1 MTRGRVRRRLA
12 LAVVVIA
19 AGLALGAV
27 LSWALSREQDA
38 LERFGGEPLS
48 AAQVAAFDPFAY
60 EPGGEDELLRRARDG
75 LSHVL
80 FEKSPGGVEQSAA
93 RVERFSDAIEAAAE
107 RHDVEP
113 DTLAALVF
121 LESAGRAEA
130 IAGPSPESAAGLGQI
145 LPGTAVDLLGMPVD
159 LERSKRLTRGI
170 ERERRR
176 AAAGATARRQQ
187 AAAARAGR
195 LVAARRRVDARFDP
209 PRALAGSARYLQIAE
224 QRFGRED
231 LAATSYHMGIGNL
244 ESVIADYV
252 APRRARAT
260 TRETV
265 EEYELTY
272 PRLFF
277 DSGPLRNPRT
287 FRRLSGLGDDSRTY
301 LFRLEAAREILR
313 LHAEDRSELR
323 RLVALHGA
331 KASAEEVLR
340 PRAES
345 EPYADADALR
355 EAYDDEELVALPTSP
370 ARLRLSVDPR
380 MGELAPRLDEQAT
393 LYRGLRPE
401 ALATLLY
408 IAKETRRIAGR
419 GELEIT
425 SAVRD
430 LPYQRLLISSNPEAT
445 QSYSLH
451 TTGYAIDIARD
462 FASRRQERALTHV
475 LERLRALSVID
486 WVYEP
491 GAIHL
496 TVGPDGERYL
506 PLYET
511 LVAR

>member
-1 MTRGRVRRRLA
+1 MYKR
-12 LAVVVIA
+12 
-19 AGLALGAV
+19 
-27 LSWALSREQDA
+27 Q
-38 LERFGGEPLS
+38 
-48 AAQVAAFDPFAY
+48 
-60 EPGGEDELLRRARDG
+60 
-75 LSHVL
+75 
-80 FEKSPGGVEQSAA
+80 AA
-93 RVERFSDAIEAAAE
+93 R
-107 RHDVEP
+107 
-113 DTLAALVF
+113 LV
-121 LESAGRAEA
+121 A
-130 IAGPSPESAAGLGQI
+130 
-145 LPGTAVDLLGMPVD
+145 
-159 LERSKRLTRGI
+159 
-170 ERERRR
+170 ERRR
-176 AAAGATARRQQ
+176 A
-187 AAAARAGR
+187 
-195 LVAARRRVDARFDP
+195 DARFDP

-244 ESVIADYV
+244 ESVISDYV
-252 APRRARAT
+252 APRRPRASTRAT
-260 TRETV
+260 V
-265 EEYELTY
+265 EAYELTY

-313 LHAEDRSELR
+313 LHAEDRPELR

-340 PRAES
+340 PRSDS

-355 EAYDDEELVALPTSP
+355 EAYDDDELVALPSAP
-370 ARLRLSVDPR
+370 ARLRYRLDPR
-380 MGELAPRLDEQAT
+380 LGELAPRLDEEAV

-408 IAKETRRIAGR
+408 IAKETRRISGR
-419 GELEIT
+419 GELVVT
-425 SAVRD
+425 SSVRD
-430 LPYQRLLISSNPEAT
+430 LAYQRLLVASNPEAT

-451 TTGYAIDIARD
+451 TTGYAIDVARD

-511 LVAR
+511 LVAP

>member
-1 MTRGRVRRRLA
+1 MTRGRVRRRIA
-12 LAVVVIA
+12 LAVVVVA
-19 AGLALGAV
+19 AGLTLAAF
-27 LSWALSREQDA
+27 LSWALGGGQGT
-38 LERFGGEPLS
+38 LESYGGEPLS
-48 AAQVAAFDPFAY
+48 PAQIAAFDPFAY
-60 EPGGEDELLRRARDG
+60 EPGKDDELLRRARDG

-80 FEKSPGGVEQSAA
+80 FEKSPEGVERSAA
-93 RVERFSDAIEAAAE
+93 RVERFRDSIEAAAD

-121 LESAGRAEA
+121 LESAGREEA
-130 IAGPSPESAAGLGQI
+130 IAGPTPESAAGLGQI
-145 LPGTAVDLLGMPVD
+145 LPGTAVDLLGMRVD
-159 LERSKRLTRGI
+159 LERSKRLTRRI
-170 ERERRR
+170 ERDRGRAISAQTARRRR
-176 AAAGATARRQQ
+176 AAAQR
-187 AAAARAGR
+187 AAR

-209 PRALAGSARYLQIAE
+209 PRALSGSARYLQIAE

-231 LAATSYHMGIGNL
+231 LAATSYHMGIGNV

-252 APRRARAT
+252 APRPPRAT
-260 TRETV
+260 SRETV
-265 EEYELTY
+265 EAYELTY

-287 FRRLSGLGDDSRTY
+287 FRRLSRLGDDSRTY

-313 LHAEDRSELR
+313 LYSEDRSELR

-340 PRAES
+340 PRADNP
-345 EPYADADALR
+345 PYEDADALR
-355 EAYDDEELVALPTSP
+355 GAYDDDELVALPSAP
-370 ARLRLSVDPR
+370 ARLRYRLDPR
-380 MGELAPRLDEQAT
+380 LGELAPRLDEEAT

-419 GELEIT
+419 GELEVT

-430 LPYQRLLISSNPEAT
+430 LPYQRLLIASNPEAT

-451 TTGYAIDIARD
+451 TTGYALDIARD

-511 LVAR
+511 LAVR